1 MKSPLISK
9 VRKWL
14 GLIVFWGLLYTCVFG
29 FPSELNGLLRVSE
42 VSAGAKL
49 NGPNDM
55 TMLIR
60 LVVGLVLGV
69 AAQVF
74 FADGIWQALSCLSS
88 KIMQLSESV
97 PKRSLSSG
105 GDLGTSVARRSAIL
119 ALCLQELEWPG
130 RNYRN

>member
-74 FADGIWQALSCLSS
+74 LLTVFGKLFPVSVLRSCSS
-88 KIMQLSESV
+88 AKVCRKE
-97 PKRSLSSG
+97 
-105 GDLGTSVARRSAIL
+105 A
-119 ALCLQELEWPG
+119 
-130 RNYRN
+130 